1 MTTPK
6 EIIIEEW
13 YDVVENADKDLLFC
27 ISDREDEPQ
36 NPVLYYAD
44 GFHAELHRTENQ
56 IIILDYLHSGAQ
68 TNLMGRR
75 PETVLIVEMKNGRGV
90 ACNAQ
95 PEKETMVREYV
106 AAVEY
111 VDFLPNFDES
121 EEYDEDDGRWDAWA

>member
-6 EIIIEEW
+6 EIIVEEW

-27 ISDREDEPQ
+27 ISDREGEPQ

-44 GFHAELHRTENQ
+44 GFHAELHRTKNQ

-68 TNLMGRR
+68 VNLIGRR
-75 PETVLIVEMKNGRGV
+75 LETVLIVEMAMDRKKD
-90 ACNAQ
+90 

>member
-6 EIIIEEW
+6 EIIVEEW
-13 YDVVENADKDLLFC
+13 YYVVENADKDLLFC
-27 ISDREDEPQ
+27 ISDHEGEPQ

-44 GFHAELHRTENQ
+44 GFHAELHRTKNQ
-56 IIILDYLHSGAQ
+56 IIILNYLHSGAQ
-68 TNLMGRR
+68 TNLIGRR
-75 PETVLIVEMKNGRGV
+75 PETVLIVEMAMDRKKD
-90 ACNAQ
+90 

-106 AAVEY
+106 ATVEY